1 MLQKKSF
8 SFQLKSNRN
17 PNCYIRQSMF
27 IFRTFLNLQIFLISN
42 LTDSES
48 GDDVPSSQAYNP
60 STAPS
65 HEELEQQMKVEGEKE
80 ETNEDIFTSIN
91 GGGGNS
97 MSGMTS
103 FLDAS
108 ASTILGLQTP
118 EKKGIF
124 I

>member
-1 MLQKKSF
+1 
-8 SFQLKSNRN
+8 
-17 PNCYIRQSMF
+17 MF

-65 HEELEQQMKVEGEKE
+65 HEELEQQMKVEGEKD
-80 ETNEDIFTSIN
+80 ETNDDIFTSIN
-91 GGGGNS
+91 NGGNS

-108 ASTILGLQTP
+108 ASAILGLQTP

-124 I
+124 IYYKELKLQSER